1 MHIFP
6 VNLSFG
12 ITNLHII
19 ISGFSLDFTIKS
31 ILFSC
36 NSYDSTLNGLIRKTI
51 YSMTLMPPLVHLI
64 DADINV
70 SLQKQF
76 CQYNL

>member
-19 ISGFSLDFTIKS
+19 ISGFLLDFTIKS

-36 NSYDSTLNGLIRKTI
+36 NSHDSTLNGLIRKSI
-51 YSMTLMPPLVHLI
+51 YSMTFNAAI
-64 DADINV
+64 CSADADI
-70 SLQKQF
+70 LTLTQ
-76 CQYNL
+76 